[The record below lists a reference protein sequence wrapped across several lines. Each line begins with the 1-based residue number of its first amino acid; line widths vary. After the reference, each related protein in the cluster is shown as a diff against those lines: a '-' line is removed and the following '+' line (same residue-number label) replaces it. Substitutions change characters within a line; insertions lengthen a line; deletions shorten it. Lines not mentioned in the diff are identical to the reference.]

1 MDNATALRLAQE
13 CFPDDGI
20 TKVSLSSRARLW
32 AGMGNIYEARCSTT
46 DKTNKK
52 KLMVKY
58 IHPRLP
64 KSGQLSIGDQRKLDS
79 YLVEAN
85 FYEFHAKLLL
95 EDHNLPLPPP
105 MHVERHLEDK
115 SHPTIIICMGE
126 LLNSP
131 STSQVDDDDVDDI
144 HTNVVKWLAKFHAAT
159 WHKSPSSSSV
169 LGGGGGDSDGA
180 AGVQGIG
187 SYWHLET
194 RPSEH
199 ADMPRYGWE
208 GRLKRAASAIDAR
221 LKRDPLEC
229 WVHGDTKD
237 ANILYTSGRDLAFCD
252 FQYTGRGPPSR
263 DLSYYFCSSHV
274 DDLDEQ
280 KMLLDIYYQDLIGY
294 LTESNA
300 TAASGSSQLQ
310 HTIPTRQ
317 QLDDSMELAFADFC
331 RFMAG
336 WGYWGYDL
344 SRQVKATLD
353 KLDGGKML
361 KTEDDYEQAVQKVF
375 G

>member
-1 MDNATALRLAQE
+1 MDNATALRLAQV
-13 CFPDDGI
+13 CFHDETI
-20 TKVSLSSRARLW
+20 RTVSMRSRARLW
-32 AGMGNIYEARCSTT
+32 AGMGNIYEVRCIGVSN
-46 DKTNKK
+46 DNNKDR

-58 IHPRLP
+58 VHPRLP
-64 KSGQLSIGDQRKLDS
+64 KSGKLSLGDQRKLDS

-85 FYEFHAKLLL
+85 FYEHYAKSLL
-95 EDHNLPLPPP
+95 EDHKVPLPPP
-105 MHVERHLEDK
+105 FHVERHLEDP
-115 SHPTIIICMGE
+115 SNPTIIICMGE
-126 LLNSP
+126 LLSSP
-131 STSQVDDDDVDDI
+131 SGHQVDDDI

-159 WHKSPSSSSV
+159 WHQAPAGHVQSV
-169 LGGGGGDSDGA
+169 
-180 AGVQGIG
+180 G

-194 RPSEH
+194 RPVEWQ
-199 ADMPRYGWE
+199 DMPRHGLE
-208 GRLKRAASAIDAR
+208 GRLKRAATAIDAR
-221 LKRDPLEC
+221 LKRDPLQC

-237 ANILYTSGRDLAFCD
+237 ANILYSGRDLAFCD

-280 KMLLDIYYQDLIGY
+280 RTLLDVYYNDLIGY
-294 LTESNA
+294 LTT
-300 TAASGSSQLQ
+300 TAAATNIQQPPPTL
-310 HTIPTRQ
+310 PTRQ
-317 QLDDSMELAFADFC
+317 QLDDSMELAFCDFC

-344 SRQVKATLD
+344 SRQVQATLD

-361 KTEDDYEQAVQKVF
+361 KSEDDYEEAVHRVF